1 MNPLES
7 TQLQEALNA
16 KKEAWETNASD
27 AQKQMTAENLEAIVN
42 SHFKDNAINLGQ
54 KAIDFTLKNALG
66 DTTHLK
72 DTLEQG
78 PVILTWYRGG
88 WCPYCNLT
96 LQYLQNNLS
105 EFKKY
110 GANLLA
116 LTPELPDKSLSTKEK
131 HDLEFEILSDIGN
144 KVAKQYGLV
153 YKLTDALAEVY
164 QNKLGLE
171 NYNGDDSSELPI
183 TATYVIDSKGT
194 VKYAF
199 LDADYRNRADILEI
213 LEALKEL
220 HTK

>member
-1 MNPLES
+1 MTPLES

-72 DTLEQG
+72 DTLEQS

-131 HDLEFEILSDIGN
+131 HDLEFEILSDVGN

-183 TATYVIDSKGT
+183 TTTYLIDKQGT

-199 LDADYRNRADILEI
+199 LDADYRNRADISEI

>member
-1 MNPLES
+1 MSILEY
-7 TQLQEALNA
+7 TVLQDALNA
-16 KKEAWETNASD
+16 KQTGWEAKATD
-27 AQKQMTAENLEAIVN
+27 AQKAMTTENLKAIIKT
-42 SHFKDNAINLGQ
+42 HFKENAVNIGD
-54 KAIDFTLKNALG
+54 KIIDFTLKNALG
-66 DTTHLK
+66 ECTNLQN
-72 DTLEQG
+72 TLNEG

-96 LQYLQNNLS
+96 LQFLQNSLP

-131 HDLEFEILSDIGN
+131 HNLQFEVLSDVGN
-144 KVAKQYGLV
+144 KVAKQYGLS

-164 QNKLGLE
+164 KNGVSLK

-183 TATYVIDSKGT
+183 TATYIIDKTGL

-199 LDADYRNRADILEI
+199 LDADYRKRASISEI
-213 LEALKEL
+213 LEVLKTL
-220 HTK
+220 